1 MQFLFNFHRL
11 GQWQE
16 SLHGITDPTVPVILQ
31 CYEEATVYDSNWY
44 KAWHAWA
51 VMNFE
56 ACLFYRHRNTE
67 ILQQQQPGT
76 NEIVK
81 TGILSPQMISKYAVP
96 ALKGFVRSI
105 TLSKGNSLQG
115 KLFIVINLPINVNV
129 ELFTTW
135 FYEKRKKQTHEI
147 RKMNMVYYLVQ
158 LLIEQPISNPEFSQ
172 RMFCLFIFWG
182 IFTRLKF

>member
-1 MQFLFNFHRL
+1 MAIYVLTKNRGQPKHVTIQAVYKVARLVLYSFHVINQHRSDKFLYDLLLKFHRL

-56 ACLFYRHRNTE
+56 ACLFYRHRNNE

-115 KLFIVINLPINVNV
+115 KLRKQ
-129 ELFTTW
+129 FT
-135 FYEKRKKQTHEI
+135 
-147 RKMNMVYYLVQ
+147 
-158 LLIEQPISNPEFSQ
+158 
-172 RMFCLFIFWG
+172 
-182 IFTRLKF
+182 

>member
-115 KLFIVINLPINVNV
+115 KLFIVINLPINV
-129 ELFTTW
+129 
-135 FYEKRKKQTHEI
+135 HH
-147 RKMNMVYYLVQ
+147 MVL
-158 LLIEQPISNPEFSQ
+158 
-172 RMFCLFIFWG
+172 
-182 IFTRLKF
+182 

>member
-16 SLHGITDPTVPVILQ
+16 SLHGITDSTVPVVLQ

-115 KLFIVINLPINVNV
+115 KLLLTSTRVSV

-135 FYEKRKKQTHEI
+135 FYEKRKKQKHEPI
-147 RKMNMVYYLVQ
+147 NMNMVYFDEKT
-158 LLIEQPISNPEFSQ
+158 I
-172 RMFCLFIFWG
+172 
-182 IFTRLKF
+182 TAK

>member
-1 MQFLFNFHRL
+1 MLILTKTYGHPYLFIHLLFNRL

-16 SLHGITDPTVPVILQ
+16 SLNGINESTVPVVLQ

-56 ACLFYRHRNTE
+56 ACLFYRNQQQQ
-67 ILQQQQPGT
+67 ILQQQQG

-81 TGILSPQMISKYAVP
+81 SGILSPQMISKYAVP

-105 TLSKGNSLQG
+105 TLSKGNSLQDTLRLLTL
-115 KLFIVINLPINVNV
+115 LFDYGHQSDM
-129 ELFTTW
+129 
-135 FYEKRKKQTHEI
+135 YEALHEG
-147 RKMNMVYYLVQ
+147 
-158 LLIEQPISNPEFSQ
+158 E
-172 RMFCLFIFWG
+172 
-182 IFTRLKF
+182 

>member
-16 SLHGITDPTVPVILQ
+16 SLHGITDSTVPVVLQ

-115 KLFIVINLPINVNV
+115 KLLNINNLPRSKYWAVHHMV
-129 ELFTTW
+129 LRKTKKTK
-135 FYEKRKKQTHEI
+135 YEPIKI
-147 RKMNMVYYLVQ
+147 NMVYFDEKTIKFNN
-158 LLIEQPISNPEFSQ
+158 LIDCSANSWNFGNLSW
-172 RMFCLFIFWG
+172 FWSV
-182 IFTRLKF
+182 LQSC